1 VADVPGTRKPATR
14 TSRSSPQPRPMSGR
28 LPAVARQARQPKKQH
43 MSNAQPDTR
52 GAGGERRKRRS
63 RGGRGRNRTRQ
74 DEQGSNSSPQSR
86 GERGERGERRERTHG
101 GQHRGE
107 RNQNRGERGDRDER
121 GPRPPRKE
129 FKPAPLKWWQKLLK
143 AIGLYKEPVRPPR
156 PERKESV
163 RFEEGPPS
171 GDVIPTAAPREVK
184 SNTRNARQPGAEGGA
199 PPRERERERD
209 RDRDRDRDRER
220 RPERSERSERTE
232 VSGSRIYLGNLSY
245 DTTEE
250 DLKDLFKGVGTVR
263 NVEIVYNRRTH
274 KSKGYGFVDMLNT
287 EEAKRCVEVLHDQFF
302 MGRKLVVSGAK
313 SKEHE
318 DALREEIVEREP
330 RAAAAAVATAAV
342 VAPVAVEEATPV
354 AEAAPVEEVT
364 SLVEAAPVEEAQAS
378 EPVAEAEVAPAPV
391 AENEEQTPDT
401 HA

>member
-1 VADVPGTRKPATR
+1 
-14 TSRSSPQPRPMSGR
+14 MCGR
-28 LPAVARQARQPKKQH
+28 LPNVARQARQPRKQH

-52 GAGGERRKRRS
+52 GAGGERRRRRS
-63 RGGRGRNRTRQ
+63 RGGRGRNRNRQ
-74 DEQGSNSSPQSR
+74 ENGNESGGQFQNR
-86 GERGERGERRERTHG
+86 GERGERGER
-101 GQHRGE
+101 QNRGDRD
-107 RNQNRGERGDRDER
+107 RNQNRGDRGNREDR

-171 GDVIPTAAPREVK
+171 GSVVPSAGIPPREVK
-184 SNTRNARQPGAEGGA
+184 SNTRNARQGGAEGGERE
-199 PPRERERERD
+199 PRREREPRERGERGERG
-209 RDRDRDRDRER
+209 
-220 RPERSERSERTE
+220 ERSERGERRGGERSE
-232 VSGSRIYLGNLSY
+232 VASARIYLGNLSY
-245 DTTEE
+245 ETTEE

-318 DALREEIVEREP
+318 DALREETVEERP
-330 RAAAAAVATAAV
+330 RAAAAAV
-342 VAPVAVEEATPV
+342 VAPVAAAAV
-354 AEAAPVEEVT
+354 AEAVPVVEAVPAEI
-364 SLVEAAPVEEAQAS
+364 EAAPAAIEEAAAPAPEPEPAV
-378 EPVAEAEVAPAPV
+378 EPVAEVAHEPAPA
-391 AENEEQTPDT
+391 AEHHEEQTP

>member
-1 VADVPGTRKPATR
+1 
-14 TSRSSPQPRPMSGR
+14 
-28 LPAVARQARQPKKQH
+28 

-52 GAGGERRKRRS
+52 GAGGERRRHRS
-63 RGGRGRNRTRQ
+63 RGGRGRNRNRQ
-74 DEQGSNSSPQSR
+74 NEGNENR
-86 GERGERGERRERTHG
+86 GERGD
-101 GQHRGE
+101 RGE
-107 RNQNRGERGDRDER
+107 RNQNRGERGDRGDRNQNRGDRGER

-129 FKPAPLKWWQKLLK
+129 YKPAPLTLWQKILK

-171 GDVIPTAAPREVK
+171 GVK
-184 SNTRNARQPGAEGGA
+184 SNTRNARQGEQ
-199 PPRERERERD
+199 REDRPERQERPE
-209 RDRDRDRDRER
+209 RKERGERPERGER
-220 RPERSERSERTE
+220 RPQERGE

-245 DTTEE
+245 EASEE

-287 EEAKRCVEVLHDQFF
+287 EEAKRSVEVLHDQFF

-318 DALREEIVEREP
+318 DAVREEMPEP
-330 RAAAAAVATAAV
+330 RAVQAAPAAVAEAPAVAIEEPALPTIEVIEEAPPTAAV
-342 VAPVAVEEATPV
+342 EGDEEPKA
-354 AEAAPVEEVT
+354 
-364 SLVEAAPVEEAQAS
+364 
-378 EPVAEAEVAPAPV
+378 
-391 AENEEQTPDT
+391 
-401 HA
+401 